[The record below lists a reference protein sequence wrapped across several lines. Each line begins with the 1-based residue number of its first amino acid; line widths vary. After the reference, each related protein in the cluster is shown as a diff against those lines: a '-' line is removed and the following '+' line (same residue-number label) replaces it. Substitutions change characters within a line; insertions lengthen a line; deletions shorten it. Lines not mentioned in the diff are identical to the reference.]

1 MPRAVATLGAGKYKD
16 DAGLLLHKRKDGGAQ
31 WLYCY
36 TIHGCRREMGLGTL
50 RDVSLKQARE
60 LATEWHSVLT
70 TVCAIGV
77 C

>member
-1 MPRAVATLGAGKYKD
+1 MA
-16 DAGLLLHKRKDGGAQ
+16 LLLYHSWVPSRN
-31 WLYCY
+31 
-36 TIHGCRREMGLGTL
+36 GLGTL

-70 TVCAIGV
+70 TVCAMGV